1 MFADIVYLGLIIA
14 AVAVT
19 IALAGYFDRLRRV

>member
-1 MFADIVYLGLIIA
+1 MSEDIVFLGSILI

-19 IALAGYFDRLRRV
+19 IALAGYFDRLRRA

>member
-1 MFADIVYLGLIIA
+1 MFNDIVFLGLVLV

-19 IALAGYFDRLRRV
+19 IALAGFFDRLRSV

>member
-1 MFADIVYLGLIIA
+1 MFADIVYLGLIIT

>member
-1 MFADIVYLGLIIA
+1 MLQDILYPGSIVV

-19 IALAGYFDRLRRV
+19 IALAGYFDRLRRG